1 MTRKGQSSVPELIAK
16 SPLSG
21 HAPVTVLGTT
31 LAEGRAAPITS
42 IAPFP
47 GRMAQVNAALAPLG
61 LAFPP
66 PNAQS
71 TNGEVRLIWT
81 GRDQAFLIGAPAP
94 DALADHAALTD
105 QTDGW
110 AILTLHG
117 PAATDALMRPVPLD
131 LRAASFPAGR
141 TARAPLNHMQAILSR
156 TGPDAF
162 EIMVFRSMARTA
174 WAELAEALDVLAA
187 RAKVS

>member
-1 MTRKGQSSVPELIAK
+1 MPELIAK
-16 SPLSG
+16 SALSG
-21 HAPVTVLGTT
+21 HAPLTLQATT
-31 LAEGRAAPITS
+31 LAEGQAAPITS

-61 LAFPP
+61 LAFPA
-66 PNAQS
+66 PNTQAI
-71 TNGEVRLIWT
+71 NGEARLLWT
-81 GRDQAFLIGAPAP
+81 GRDQAFLIGTQAPAG
-94 DALADHAALTD
+94 LADHAALTD

-110 AILTLHG
+110 AILTLQG

-131 LRAASFPAGR
+131 LRATAFPVGR
-141 TARAPLNHMQAILSR
+141 TARAPLNHMQAILTR
-156 TGPDAF
+156 TGQDAF

-174 WAELAEALDVLAA
+174 WAELSEALEVLAA